1 MEFMHLCRNLKKK
14 EDLMALIKPSVRTNP
29 ANQRLLPRL
38 SIKTKQTLIP
48 TISSA

>member
-14 EDLMALIKPSVRTNP
+14 EDLMALIKPSVITHP

-38 SIKTKQTLIP
+38 STSIQTLIVNL
-48 TISSA
+48 SSA